1 MRNLLLYFFPHLLTQ
16 IILCLIIAYILKE
29 NADNIV
35 KQLDEMSESTEGLL
49 QESSKLQKEMKI
61 RKIKDIKYFDEKI
74 EKLVEQIMLKKAQL
88 KREYIDAFNS
98 EMERVDKEQENFE
111 THLSLIAFNKDTVL
125 KTVQELDQF

>member
-1 MRNLLLYFFPHLLTQ
+1 
-16 IILCLIIAYILKE
+16 
-29 NADNIV
+29 
-35 KQLDEMSESTEGLL
+35 MSESTEGLL